1 MKFTPTR
8 LVEVVL
14 VELDVHADGRGFL
27 AETWRAD
34 LFAAANI
41 DARFVLDLHCRSI
54 KGTLRGLHYQVHQ
67 TQGKLVRVLSGE
79 IYDVAVDVRGSS
91 PTLGQWIGERLSAD
105 NRRALWIPPGFAHG
119 YFVLSEKAEIEYK
132 LTDYYA
138 PDHERTIRWDDEE
151 LAIAWPVD
159 ERHACTVSEKDR
171 AGQSFKEA
179 DYCA

>member
-1 MKFTPTR
+1 MKFIPTR

-14 VELDVHADGRGFL
+14 VEPDIHADDRGFL
-27 AETWRAD
+27 AETWRSD
-34 LFAAANI
+34 LFEAANI
-41 DARFVLDLHCRSI
+41 DARFVLDLHCRSV
-54 KGTLRGLHYQVHQ
+54 KGTLRGLHYQAHR

-91 PTLGQWIGERLSAD
+91 PTVGQWVAETLSAD

-119 YFVLSEKAEIEYK
+119 YLVLSETADIQYK
-132 LTDYYA
+132 LTDYHA

-151 LAIAWPVD
+151 LAIAWPMD
-159 ERHACTVSEKDR
+159 ERHECTVSDKDR
-171 AGQSFKEA
+171 AGQSFREA